1 MMEKIRTLQDL
12 LDIREQIQRKTSL
25 REDGY
30 RACITVHMG
39 TCGIASGAREVINA
53 VADALAES
61 GRTDIRLTKSG
72 CIGACEFEPVMTV
85 ETLGSE
91 PVLYGY
97 LDAEKARDI
106 FRRHVLEGQVVSEHL
121 VYVGKEPSDVKK
133 RER

>member
-1 MMEKIRTLQDL
+1 MEKIRSTQDL
-12 LDIREQIQRKTSL
+12 LAIRERVQKRTSL

-53 VADALAES
+53 LAEELERS
-61 GRTDIRLTKSG
+61 GRTDVRLTNSG

-85 ETLGSE
+85 ELIGSE

-97 LDAEKARDI
+97 LDTDKAKEI
-106 FRRHVLEGQVVSEHL
+106 FRRHVLEGKAASEYI
-121 VYVGKEPSDVKK
+121 VYIGQEPSDYKGK
-133 RER
+133 

>member
-1 MMEKIRTLQDL
+1 MEKIRTLQDL
-12 LDIREQIQRKTSL
+12 LDIREKIQRKTSL

-30 RACITVHMG
+30 RARITVHMG
-39 TCGIASGAREVINA
+39 TCGIASGAREVINT

-61 GRTDIRLTKSG
+61 GRTDIRLTNSG
-72 CIGACEFEPVMTV
+72 CIGTCEFEPVMTV
-85 ETLGSE
+85 ETLGCE

-97 LDAEKARDI
+97 LDAEKAGDI

-121 VYVGKEPSDVKK
+121 VYVGKEPSDVRK

>member
-1 MMEKIRTLQDL
+1 MEKIQTLQDL
-12 LDIREQIQRKTSL
+12 LNIREQVQRKTSL

-61 GRTDIRLTKSG
+61 GRTDVRLTNSG

-85 ETLGSE
+85 ETLGSD

-97 LDAEKARDI
+97 LEAGKAKDI
-106 FRRHVLEGQVVSEHL
+106 FRRHILEGQVASEHL
-121 VYVGKEPSDVKK
+121 VYVGKEPSDFNK
-133 RER
+133 R

>member
-1 MMEKIRTLQDL
+1 MEKIQTLQDL
-12 LDIREQIQRKTSL
+12 LNIRAKVQRKTSL

-61 GRTDIRLTKSG
+61 GRTDVRLTNSG
-72 CIGACEFEPVMTV
+72 CIGACEYEPVMTV
-85 ETLGSE
+85 ETLGSD

-97 LDAEKARDI
+97 LDAEKAKDI
-106 FRRHVLEGQVVSEHL
+106 FRRHILEGQIVGEHL
-121 VYVGKEPSDVKK
+121 VYVGKEPSDFNK
-133 RER
+133 

>member
-1 MMEKIRTLQDL
+1 MMRKIQTLQDL
-12 LDIREQIQRKTSL
+12 LNIREQVQRKTSL

-61 GRTDIRLTKSG
+61 GRTDVRLTNSG

-85 ETLGSE
+85 ETIGSD

-97 LDAEKARDI
+97 LDAQKAKDI
-106 FRRHVLEGQVVSEHL
+106 FRRHILEGQVAGEHL
-121 VYVGKEPSDVKK
+121 VYVGKEPSDFNK
-133 RER
+133 R